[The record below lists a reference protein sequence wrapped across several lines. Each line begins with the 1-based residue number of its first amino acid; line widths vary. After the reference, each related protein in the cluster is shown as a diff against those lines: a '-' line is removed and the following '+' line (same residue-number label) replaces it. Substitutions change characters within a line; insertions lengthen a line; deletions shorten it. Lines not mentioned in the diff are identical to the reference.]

1 MGLTPSQVVEV
12 NEFAKSKLA
21 AIYEDS
27 TSVFS
32 ARGLKIVDRALKKGT
47 VGGEQGMRLLFEPAM
62 LFAFGGS
69 STAYYEVAAVARS
82 IPFVG
87 NYSFW
92 SPAAEVIALAY
103 RALTKAG
110 DPRADE
116 VEQWLSVPEN
126 GGNDGP
132 PVLHDAMRGRLQ
144 GNLLNHFNRVSYE
157 PPLKLPQ
164 FSFVIAKLG
173 ELGTMWA
180 FGGSET
186 WPRTRIDDEITG
198 VHSQVEDFLA

>member
-1 MGLTPSQVVEV
+1 MGFTPSQVAQV
-12 NEFAKSKLA
+12 NEVVKPKLE
-21 AIYEDS
+21 AIYGDS
-27 TSVFS
+27 ASVFS
-32 ARGLKIVDRALKKGT
+32 SRGLKIVERALKKGT

-62 LFAFGGS
+62 LLVFGGS
-69 STAYYEVAAVARS
+69 PTAFYDVAAVARS

-103 RALTKAG
+103 RALTQG
-110 DPRADE
+110 DDPRAAE
-116 VEQWLSVPEN
+116 VALWLSIPEN
-126 GGNDGP
+126 GGNEGP
-132 PVLHDAMRGRLQ
+132 PVVHDAMQGRLQ
-144 GNLLNHFNRVSYE
+144 GNLLKHFNRVSYQ

-180 FGGSET
+180 FGGSQT
-186 WPRTRIDDEITG
+186 WPRTRIDDEIAD
-198 VHSQVEDFLA
+198 VRIQVADFLA